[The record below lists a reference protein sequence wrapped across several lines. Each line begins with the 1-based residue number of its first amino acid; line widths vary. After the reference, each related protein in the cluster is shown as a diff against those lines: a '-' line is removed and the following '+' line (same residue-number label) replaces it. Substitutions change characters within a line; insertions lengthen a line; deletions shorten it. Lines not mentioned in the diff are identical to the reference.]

1 MRNCYLCKITSLP
14 NPYRWE
20 IVTYPNSLHFQVHNR
35 WEIVTYPNS
44 LHFPV
49 HNRWQIIPI
58 QTHITSESIIDDKL
72 LPIQTHFTSKSII
85 DDRLLPIQT
94 HFTSESIIDE
104 KLLHIQTHFTCNLL
118 LLCRWLY
125 IVINQ
130 LNSLGYFVG
139 DDYVFFS
146 FPISSFLQWRLD
158 KFYIKTEVALNP
170 SLLSSRVVPGGLH
183 KWMTHVVDNKSI
195 IPQECQTPFGIAK
208 PWSPPFLVL
217 LLLLL
222 LLQQEVALWRK
233 MPGQFVRLT
242 KKIILNI
249 SKYSLFSFT
258 KKSCLLKKVCFGENF
273 DILTNDIIN
282 IQDTE
287 LPWYVMSRLQVFLP
301 KSPCG

>member
-14 NPYRWE
+14 NPYRWQIVTYPNSLHFRVHNRWE
-20 IVTYPNSLHFQVHNR
+20 IVTYPNSLHFPVHNR
-35 WEIVTYPNS
+35 WQIVTYPNS

-85 DDRLLPIQT
+85 DDKLLPIQT

-170 SLLSSRVVPGGLH
+170 SLLSSRVVPGGFTNEWHML
-183 KWMTHVVDNKSI
+183 WTTNQSSPKSVRHHLGLQN
-195 IPQECQTPFGIAK
+195 PD
-208 PWSPPFLVL
+208 L
-217 LLLLL
+217 LLS
-222 LLQQEVALWRK
+222 WC
-233 MPGQFVRLT
+233 FFFFFFYS
-242 KKIILNI
+242 
-249 SKYSLFSFT
+249 SKRWH
-258 KKSCLLKKVCFGENF
+258 FGEDARASN
-273 DILTNDIIN
+273 LSGVND
-282 IQDTE
+282 Q
-287 LPWYVMSRLQVFLP
+287 PSKVVQYY
-301 KSPCG
+301 